1 MYNKK
6 IKMEVF
12 EMPRYK
18 LSPEERAAEKE
29 RKANLRNLM
38 QGLEVKNFDDLR
50 DVFKLMVGEIL
61 ENGLEGELDDELG
74 YSKYDYRNKE
84 GENSRNGYSKKTVKT
99 SFGDAEIKVPRDRN
113 GEYEPQLIKK
123 HQTTL
128 TGDIE
133 EKILSMYA
141 KGMTTSDIESHI
153 QEIYGLECSDTTIS
167 RITDKILPVVREWQQ
182 RPLEEVY
189 AVVFMDA
196 IHFHVRSEGQIVKKA
211 VYIAIGIN
219 MEGIKEVLGM
229 WVGENESAKF
239 WLSVMNGLK
248 NRGLNDILI
257 ACVDG
262 LTGFPAAIEAVYPK
276 TEIQQCIIHQIRNTT
291 RFVSYKD
298 LKPLMADLKKVYA
311 AVDEQTA
318 LSELDNFDEK
328 WSGKYP
334 KIAISWRNNWANL
347 STYFK
352 YPQEVRTLIYTT
364 NAIEGFNRQLRKVTK
379 SKGVFPTDDSLIK
392 MLYLAMMDITKKW
405 TGKRREWGQIHSQLE
420 IFFADRL
427 GQ

>member
-1 MYNKK
+1 
-6 IKMEVF
+6 
-12 EMPRYK
+12 MPRYK
-18 LSPEERAAEKE
+18 KSAAERAAEKE
-29 RKANLRNLM
+29 RRDKILSFVQEMGAEGIEDLQDVYKLM
-38 QGLEVKNFDDLR
+38 IGAVLEGGLEA
-50 DVFKLMVGEIL
+50 
-61 ENGLEGELDDELG
+61 ELDNQLG

-84 GENSRNGYSKKTVKT
+84 VDNSRNGFSKKTLKT
-99 SFGDAEIKVPRDRN
+99 SFGDTEISVPRDRN
-113 GEYEPQLIKK
+113 GDFEPQLVKK
-123 HQTTL
+123 NQTTL

-141 KGMTTSDIESHI
+141 KGMTTKDIETHI
-153 QEIYGLECSDTTIS
+153 MDIYGLECSDTTIS
-167 RITDKILPVVREWQQ
+167 RITDKILPVVREWQS
-182 RPLEEVY
+182 RPLEDIY

-196 IHFHVRSEGQIVKKA
+196 IHFHVRSEGRIIKKA

-219 MEGIKEVLGM
+219 MDGLKEVLGM

-248 NRGLNDILI
+248 NRGVEDILI

-262 LTGFPAAIEAVYPK
+262 LTGFPAAIEAVYPR

-298 LKPLMADLKKVYA
+298 IKALMADLKKVYA

-318 LSELDNFDEK
+318 LNELDNFDDK
-328 WSGKYP
+328 WGNKYP

-364 NAIEGFNRQLRKVTK
+364 NTIEGFNRQLRKVTK
-379 SKGVFPTDDSLIK
+379 NKGVFPTDESLIK

-427 GQ
+427 PE

>member
-1 MYNKK
+1 
-6 IKMEVF
+6 
-12 EMPRYK
+12 MPRYK

-29 RKANLRNLM
+29 RKENLRNIM
-38 QGLEVKNFDDLR
+38 KGLDVKNFDDLK
-50 DVFKLMVGEIL
+50 DVFKLMVGEML

-74 YSKYDYRNKE
+74 YTKYDYRNKE
-84 GENSRNGYSKKTVKT
+84 GENSRNGYSKKTLKT
-99 SFGDAEIKVPRDRN
+99 SFGETEIKVPRDRD
-113 GEYEPQLIKK
+113 GEFEPQLVKK
-123 HQTTL
+123 NQTTL

-141 KGMTTSDIESHI
+141 KGMTTGDIESHI
-153 QEIYGLECSDTTIS
+153 QEIYGLDCSDTTIS

-219 MEGIKEVLGM
+219 MDGIKEVLGM

-291 RFVSYKD
+291 KFVSYKD
-298 LKPLMADLKKVYA
+298 IKALMADLKKVYA
-311 AVDEQTA
+311 AVDEPTA
-318 LSELDNFDEK
+318 LSELENFDGK

-334 KIAISWRNNWANL
+334 KIAISWRANWANL

-379 SKGVFPTDDSLIK
+379 NKGVFPTDDSLLK

-427 GQ
+427 EQ

>member
-1 MYNKK
+1 
-6 IKMEVF
+6 
-12 EMPRYK
+12 MPKYK
-18 LSPEERAAEKE
+18 LSPEERAVEKE
-29 RKANLRNLM
+29 RKENLRNIM
-38 QGLEVKNFDDLR
+38 KGLDVKSFDDLK
-50 DVFKLMVGEIL
+50 DVFKMMVGEML

-74 YSKYDYRNKE
+74 YTKYDYRNKD
-84 GENSRNGYSKKTVKT
+84 GENSRNGYSKKTLKT
-99 SFGDAEIKVPRDRN
+99 SFGETEIKVPRDRD
-113 GEYEPQLIKK
+113 GEFEPQLVKK
-123 HQTTL
+123 NQTTL

-141 KGMTTSDIESHI
+141 KGMTTSDIEAHI
-153 QEIYGLECSDTTIS
+153 QDIYGLECSDSTIS
-167 RITDKILPVVREWQQ
+167 RITDKILPVVREWQS
-182 RPLEEVY
+182 RPLEEIY

-219 MEGIKEVLGM
+219 MNGLKEVLGM

-248 NRGLNDILI
+248 NRGLQDILI

-276 TEIQQCIIHQIRNTT
+276 TEIQQCVIHQIRNTT

-298 LKPLMADLKKVYA
+298 IKALMADLKKVYA
-311 AVDEQTA
+311 AIDEQTA
-318 LSELDNFDEK
+318 LAELENFDEK
-328 WSGKYP
+328 WGNKYP
-334 KIAISWRNNWANL
+334 KIAISWRDNWANL

-379 SKGVFPTDDSLIK
+379 NKGVFPTDDSLLK

-427 GQ
+427 S